1 MKLPV
6 RQGFRLVRL
15 SFIGGAREPRFNA
28 ERCLKLQVKLLP
40 ELLHALVHA
49 LSILALPCLQHLV
62 VHGLDDDLGLAVL
75 DRFLLLVLLLLL
87 QLVEV
92 GVLAVI
98 FRRFAA
104 VEDLDCAARVVLRR
118 SDIS

>member
-1 MKLPV
+1 MS
-6 RQGFRLVRL
+6 LV
-15 SFIGGAREPRFNA
+15 GGAREPRFKA
-28 ERCLKLQVKLLP
+28 ERCLELQVKLLP

-62 VHGLDDDLGLAVL
+62 VHGLHDDLGLAIL

-87 QLVEV
+87 QLVKS

-98 FRRFAA
+98 FGRLAA
-104 VEDLDCAARVVLRR
+104 VEDLDCASGVVLRS